1 MIRTIYILI
10 SLSLMAAVACL
21 ASTAGAECATCGGA
35 EENWAASAASFL
47 EGKSIEDNP
56 APRWGPSVARET
68 NSQFSNNK
76 TEEAAGNASEE
87 PSSAPEESTSSA
99 EATATATA
107 TAQSIDL
114 LNATASP
121 NPANPGSPVSI
132 NAVLGYN
139 TTAYAIIR
147 NFSGVQVG
155 NVTLEHTSG
164 NEYVGSWNAGI
175 ATGAYT
181 ISIVAS
187 ESGMSRTFED
197 ALKIEVVDSSSD
209 SGASSRF
216 KKLG

>member
-1 MIRTIYILI
+1 M
-10 SLSLMAAVACL
+10 VAIAGL
-21 ASTAGAECATCGGA
+21 ASTASAECASCGGGA
-35 EENWAASAASFL
+35 EENWAASAATFL

-56 APRWGPSVARET
+56 TPRWGPSVARET

-76 TEEAAGNASEE
+76 TEKAAGNASEE

-99 EATATATA
+99 KATAT
-107 TAQSIDL
+107 TAQNIDL

-187 ESGMSRTFED
+187 ESGMSRTFEN
-197 ALKIEVVDSSSD
+197 ALQIEVVDSSSD
-209 SGASSRF
+209 SGTSSRF

>member
-1 MIRTIYILI
+1 MTRPICILI
-10 SLSLMAAVACL
+10 SLSLMVAIAGL
-21 ASTAGAECATCGGA
+21 ASTASAECASCGGGA
-35 EENWAASAASFL
+35 EENWAASAATFL

-99 EATATATA
+99 EATAT
-107 TAQSIDL
+107 TAQNIDL

-187 ESGMSRTFED
+187 ESGMSRTFEN
-197 ALKIEVVDSSSD
+197 ALQIEVVDSSSD
-209 SGASSRF
+209 SGTSSRF